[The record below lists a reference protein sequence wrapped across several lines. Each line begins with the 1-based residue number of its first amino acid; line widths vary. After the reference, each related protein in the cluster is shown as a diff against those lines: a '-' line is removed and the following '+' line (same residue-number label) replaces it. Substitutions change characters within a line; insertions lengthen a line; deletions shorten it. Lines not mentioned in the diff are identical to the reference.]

1 MAIVINTEK
10 KGESLLPK
18 MSVLLIP
25 CRAHSTECAGRGSI
39 FVLRG
44 HPHVWMAIRPNKRHP
59 RASWPAGPFCSRHV
73 QVLLT
78 ACWEGPLPRG
88 GLIGATK
95 PVLAHCQL
103 QTNSLVSKA
112 RSSVLPNAWASFP
125 RNRAAGWNLT
135 PGEPQGSAS
144 FVPCGV
150 FLRPGLGALSR
161 KVPLNYAGSSSYL
174 FYVSMAVSV
183 FSLSSWKWQ
192 MTLTNETTL
201 YIQAAFKSFF

>member
-1 MAIVINTEK
+1 MC
-10 KGESLLPK
+10 
-18 MSVLLIP
+18 SVGI
-25 CRAHSTECAGRGSI
+25 
-39 FVLRG
+39 
-44 HPHVWMAIRPNKRHP
+44 HVWMTHVLI
-59 RASWPAGPFCSRHV
+59 RASQSFVTGRSPSVPGVSSAADGMLRGTPS
-73 QVLLT
+73 
-78 ACWEGPLPRG
+78 RG

-112 RSSVLPNAWASFP
+112 RGSVLSPNAWASFP
-125 RNRAAGWNLT
+125 GNSSRLKPH

-183 FSLSSWKWQ
+183 FSLSS
-192 MTLTNETTL
+192 
-201 YIQAAFKSFF
+201 